1 MPEPMFKQPVRQET
15 TNQDSSRMA
24 MAARE
29 IFDCLIIGAGPAGL
43 TAAVYLARYR
53 RNIVIVDDGRSRA
66 ELIPESHNYPGF
78 QGISGAEL
86 LKALRSQAAQYG
98 VQIRRQTVT
107 ALANGSHPGL
117 AAALQDGETMVARH
131 VLLAT
136 GIVDESPSLPGL
148 RQVIYE
154 GSIRFCPICDAYE
167 AMDKRIGVL
176 GPADTAYR
184 KALFLRTYSN
194 NVVLLPISD
203 AKTLDESIRRQLSE
217 AGIRVSET
225 VVDVER
231 SGEFIEATM
240 ATGRR
245 CKFDVLYPALGCSV
259 RSQLAA
265 GLGARQNEEGALF
278 VDSNQQTSVS
288 NLYAAGDVVSD
299 LHQLAVATG
308 HAAIA
313 ATSIHNSLPPNF
325 R

>member
-1 MPEPMFKQPVRQET
+1 ML
-15 TNQDSSRMA
+15 N
-24 MAARE
+24 AANG
-29 IFDCLIIGAGPAGL
+29 IFDCLVIGAGPAGL
-43 TAAVYLARYR
+43 TAAIYLARYR
-53 RNIVIVDDGRSRA
+53 RNIIIVDDGHSRA

-78 QGISGAEL
+78 RGISGAQL
-86 LKALRSQAAQYG
+86 LKALRAQAAQYG
-98 VQIRRQTVT
+98 VQIRRQKVT
-107 ALANGSHPGL
+107 SLAKGSDSGL
-117 AAALQDGETMVARH
+117 AAALQDGEKVDARQ

-194 NVVLLPISD
+194 NVILLPIGD
-203 AKTLDESIRRQLSE
+203 AKTLDESVRKQLSD
-217 AGIRVSET
+217 AGIRISET

-231 SGEFIEATM
+231 SGDSIEAIM
-240 ATGRR
+240 ATGERS
-245 CKFDVLYPALGCSV
+245 KLDVLYPALGCSV

-265 GLGARQNEEGALF
+265 GLGARQNEEGALI
-278 VDSNQQTSVS
+278 VDSKQQTSIS

-299 LHQLAVATG
+299 LHQLTVATG
-308 HAAIA
+308 HAAVA
-313 ATSIHNSLPPNF
+313 ATSIHSSLPANF

>member
-1 MPEPMFKQPVRQET
+1 MPNT
-15 TNQDSSRMA
+15 ADG
-24 MAARE
+24 
-29 IFDCLIIGAGPAGL
+29 IFDCLVIGAGPAGL
-43 TAAVYLARYR
+43 TAAIYLARYR
-53 RNIVIVDDGRSRA
+53 RNIIIVDDGHSRA

-78 QGISGAEL
+78 RGISGAQL
-86 LKALRSQAAQYG
+86 LKALRAQAAQYG
-98 VQIRRQTVT
+98 VQIRRQKVT
-107 ALANGSHPGL
+107 SLAKGSDSGL
-117 AAALQDGETMVARH
+117 AAALQDGEKVDARQ

-184 KALFLRTYSN
+184 KALFLRTYSS
-194 NVVLLPISD
+194 NVILLPIGD
-203 AKTLDESIRRQLSE
+203 AKALDESVRKQLSD
-217 AGIRVSET
+217 AGIRISET

-231 SGEFIEATM
+231 SGDSIEAIM
-240 ATGRR
+240 ATGERS
-245 CKFDVLYPALGCSV
+245 KLDVLYPALGCSV

-265 GLGARQNEEGALF
+265 GLGARQNEEGALI
-278 VDSNQQTSVS
+278 VDSKQQTSIS

-299 LHQLAVATG
+299 LHQLTVATG
-308 HAAIA
+308 HAAVA
-313 ATSIHNSLPPNF
+313 ATSIHSSLPANF

>member
-1 MPEPMFKQPVRQET
+1 MP
-15 TNQDSSRMA
+15 N
-24 MAARE
+24 AANG
-29 IFDCLIIGAGPAGL
+29 IFDCLVIGAGPAGL
-43 TAAVYLARYR
+43 TAAIYLARYR
-53 RNIVIVDDGRSRA
+53 RNIIIVDDGHSRA

-78 QGISGAEL
+78 RGISGAQL
-86 LKALRSQAAQYG
+86 LKALRAQAAQYG
-98 VQIRRQTVT
+98 VQIRRQKVT
-107 ALANGSHPGL
+107 SLAKDSDSGL
-117 AAALQDGETMVARH
+117 AAALQDGEKVDARQ

-194 NVVLLPISD
+194 NVILLPIGD
-203 AKTLDESIRRQLSE
+203 AKALDESVRKQLSD
-217 AGIRVSET
+217 AGIRISET

-231 SGEFIEATM
+231 SGDSIEAIM
-240 ATGRR
+240 ATGERS
-245 CKFDVLYPALGCSV
+245 KLDVLYPALGCSV

-265 GLGARQNEEGALF
+265 SLGARQNEEGALI
-278 VDSNQQTSVS
+278 VDSKQQTSIS

-299 LHQLAVATG
+299 LHQLTVATG
-308 HAAIA
+308 HAAVA
-313 ATSIHNSLPPNF
+313 ATSIHSSLPANF